1 MDIGSILLG
10 VALLLVVAFIVIEPL
25 LGGSHGRDRQPGPA
39 DQLRVEHERVL
50 TQLRDL
56 DFDHATGK
64 LNDDDYTAQ
73 RTQLVAQGVAVLK
86 QLDQLSSAALAPAAR
101 AGGAAQPAPAG
112 RGRTV
117 DDEIEAALA
126 QRRTAP
132 VAAPVAADEIGAAG
146 AQRPAGA
153 HACGQCG
160 AHVTPADRFCPACGA
175 AQSVSCPACG
185 RAAAAGDQFCGGCG
199 QRLPA
204 PANGLS
210 QAPVRR

>member
-25 LGGSHGRDRQPGPA
+25 LGGSHWRDRQPGPA

-73 RTQLVAQGVAVLK
+73 RALLMAQGVAVLK
-86 QLDQLSSAALAPAAR
+86 QLDQLSSAI
-101 AGGAAQPAPAG
+101 AAQPVAG
-112 RGRTV
+112 GRTRTV

-126 QRRTAP
+126 QRRPAP
-132 VAAPVAADEIGAAG
+132 AAGDEIEAVP
-146 AQRPAGA
+146 AQRTAGA